1 MKRSDPFKSPYNSN
15 LYVGELKDEEE
26 GTEYVVLVSGYATA
40 VLWNLYEKKILF
52 LRMAH
57 SSTNT
62 PSSRNTSFWSPRV
75 SRTVSGI
82 AITIIECA
90 TEFKSQ
96 TSPLDPSDLVQAYLL
111 LRAARKAGKH
121 IFAFYNCT
129 YTVFPH
135 LYLESSLK
143 LLAREGGDQSG
154 ASQPHKHMQFLP
166 TEGEDGP
173 PIERLARSARID
185 KEGRYHLTFD
195 KTSQKESDSLP
206 RRQTVRAVRP
216 TIREPRPAPRTVPLR
231 DARRARASTITS
243 IYRAARPLHLDR
255 AARRHRRRL

>member
-1 MKRSDPFKSPYNSN
+1 MCPALLQKPSSPIPHFVQGEKEKRSDPFKSPYNPN

-40 VLWNLYEKKILF
+40 VLRSLYEKRILF
-52 LRMAH
+52 LRMTY
-57 SSTNT
+57 SSTST
-62 PSSRNTSFWSPRV
+62 PSSRSTSFWSPRV
-75 SRTVSGI
+75 SRTSSGI
-82 AITIIECA
+82 AITTIEWA

-111 LRAARKAGKH
+111 LRAAHKAGKH

-129 YTVFPH
+129 YTVFSH

-173 PIERLARSARID
+173 PIERLARAAHID
-185 KEGRYHLTFD
+185 KEGRYHLTF
-195 KTSQKESDSLP
+195 KKPESDP
-206 RRQTVRAVRP
+206 P
-216 TIREPRPAPRTVPLR
+216 PA
-231 DARRARASTITS
+231 
-243 IYRAARPLHLDR
+243 
-255 AARRHRRRL
+255 